1 LSIIDILNNYPL
13 KLSRMKKIICFFAGA
28 LLLSSALSSCK
39 SGGSELDSDTN
50 LEFST
55 STVEQQKQSI
65 EKNSMD
71 LADKMIALQQTQAYV
86 TLFQFNESSN
96 KYFAPA
102 LVSCF
107 RQLSASLIKND
118 VNALENFNKQ
128 VRIASNT
135 GSNIWGTW
143 TWNVKTQEFTRS
155 SAIVLN
161 KAVLIFPANDLNS
174 TVNNAVLTLNYSE
187 STVLIP
193 EVDPAE
199 FYPKSISATLKVD
212 NTEVLNAQF
221 EGSYASDGTP
231 TSLTQTLVIGA
242 YNWNASVTNKST
254 DVSAN
259 YTFKYNNDILLKY
272 AVGAAGSFTATQIEA
287 IVNDNTGDK
296 SPVDIVKS
304 GYMSFQ
310 IMNVAIY
317 GGITDVKGFTTET
330 DALSPELIVHQS
342 DNSSYTEYFYGKPYR
357 DKQVTIFNKYLK
369 FYGYFASE
377 KQKFADV
384 EFYTAESQEQQP
396 TLVATATTTGPF
408 APAVTVKYDYTTES
422 YNYNTGVST
431 YNYYKYQTKTV
442 YDVQPRLVLSDGSK
456 ITDFENYANSN
467 FKTVITKFES
477 MFN

>member
-1 LSIIDILNNYPL
+1 
-13 KLSRMKKIICFFAGA
+13 MKKNICFFAGA
-28 LLLSSALSSCK
+28 LILSFALSSCK

-50 LEFST
+50 LKFST

-65 EKNSMD
+65 EKSSLD
-71 LADKMIALQQTQAYV
+71 LADKMTGLQQTQGYV
-86 TLFQFNESSN
+86 TLSQFTESNGGS
-96 KYFAPA
+96 FAPA
-102 LVSCF
+102 LVSSF
-107 RQLSASLIKND
+107 RQLRANLMRND
-118 VNALENFNKQ
+118 VNALESFNKQ
-128 VRIASNT
+128 LRVASNA
-135 GSNIWGTW
+135 GNDIWGTW
-143 TWNVKTQEFTRS
+143 TWNVKTQDFDKS

-187 STVLIP
+187 SNVLVP
-193 EVDPAE
+193 ETNPAE
-199 FYPKSISATLKVD
+199 FYPKSISAILKVD

-221 EGSYASDGTP
+221 AGSYAADGTP

-242 YNWNASVTNKST
+242 YNWNASVTNKNT

-272 AVGAAGSFTATQIEA
+272 SVGATGSFTATQIEA
-287 IVNDNTGDK
+287 IANDNTGDK
-296 SPVDIVKS
+296 GPADIVKS

-310 IMNVAIY
+310 VMNVAIY
-317 GGITDVKGFTTET
+317 GGITDVKGLITEE

-342 DNSSYTEYFYGKPYR
+342 GNSSYTEYFYGKPYR
-357 DKQVTIFNKYLK
+357 DKEVTIFNKYLK

-384 EFYTAESQEQQP
+384 EFYTAESQERDYNKP
-396 TLVATATTTGPF
+396 STLVATATTTGPF

-422 YNYNTGVST
+422 YNFNTEVST
-431 YNYYKYQTKTV
+431 YKYYTYQTKTV
-442 YDVQPRLVLSDGSK
+442 YDIQPRLVLSDGSK